1 MVLLF
6 GPENSTGL
14 LHQGTVLVSTVT
26 SDLSHGSKDG
36 DEQIGPNSSIG
47 NMSPPGCMIL
57 GIFNSHSWSEKL
69 FD

>member
-6 GPENSTGL
+6 G
-14 LHQGTVLVSTVT
+14 QGTVLVSTVS
-26 SDLSHGSKDG
+26 SDLRHGSKDG
-36 DEQIGPNSSIG
+36 TEEIGPNSSIG
-47 NMSPPGCMIL
+47 NMSSPGCMIL